1 MNASRPSAQTK
12 RVAER
17 RQAVALARHY
27 RDVEGLS
34 IANIGA
40 RLGRS
45 PATVRSYLYDPDA
58 SKARALKASY
68 RGSCEGCG
76 ARTSGGDGPGH
87 AKALCPRCR
96 GRVSSTWSRERIEIA
111 LRAWRAR
118 YGEPAL
124 STDLSRNYA
133 ERYGGER
140 LRRLET
146 GWEGGPWPSL
156 GVVQYH
162 FGTVAKANNVALA
175 G

>member
-1 MNASRPSAQTK
+1 MNASRASTEPK

-27 RDVEGLS
+27 REVERLS
-34 IANIGA
+34 VTEIAT
-40 RLGRS
+40 RLGRQ

-58 SKARALKASY
+58 SKARKFKASY

-96 GRVSSTWSRERIEIA
+96 GRVSSTWSRERIEAA
-111 LRAWRAR
+111 LRAWLGR

-140 LRRLET
+140 LRRLED

-156 GVVQYH
+156 SVVQYY
-162 FGTVAKANNVALA
+162 FGTVANANRATLA
-175 G
+175 A

>member
-1 MNASRPSAQTK
+1 MNAGRASTEPR

-27 RDVEGLS
+27 REVERLS
-34 IANIGA
+34 VTEIAA
-40 RLGRS
+40 RLGRK

-58 SKARALKASY
+58 SRARELKKSY
-68 RGSCEGCG
+68 RGSCEECG
-76 ARTSGGDGPGH
+76 ARTSGGDGPGR
-87 AKALCPRCR
+87 AKALCARCR
-96 GRVSSTWSRERIEIA
+96 GLVSSKWSRERIEAA
-111 LRAWRAR
+111 LRAWRSR

-140 LRRLET
+140 LRRLED

-156 GVVQYH
+156 SVVQYY
-162 FGTVAKANNVALA
+162 FGTVAKANRAALA

>member
-1 MNASRPSAQTK
+1 MNASRASNQHK

-17 RQAVALARHY
+17 RQAAALARHY
-27 RDVEGLS
+27 REVERLS
-34 IANIGA
+34 VTEIAA
-40 RLGRS
+40 RLGRQS
-45 PATVRSYLYDPDA
+45 ATVRSYLYDPDA

-76 ARTSGGDGPGH
+76 VRTSGGDGPGQ

-96 GRVSSTWSRERIEIA
+96 GRVSSTWNRERIEHA

-140 LRRLET
+140 LRRLEA
-146 GWEGGPWPSL
+146 GWEGGRWPSL

-162 FGTVAKANNVALA
+162 FGTVAKANHAALA

>member
-1 MNASRPSAQTK
+1 MNASRASTEPK

-17 RQAVALARHY
+17 RQAAALARHY
-27 RDVEGLS
+27 REAERLS
-34 IANIGA
+34 VTEIAA
-40 RLGRS
+40 RLGRK

-58 SKARALKASY
+58 SKARELKKSY

-76 ARTSGGDGPGH
+76 TPTSGGDGPSH

-96 GRVSSTWSRERIEIA
+96 GRVSSTWSRERIERA
-111 LRAWRAR
+111 LRAWCGR

-140 LRRLET
+140 LRRLEA

-162 FGTVAKANNVALA
+162 FGTVAKANNAALA